1 MRNFK
6 RGLLASAAA
15 LAFTSGAALAQN
27 DNDGLLGDTLNDVTG
42 TVSDTVDNV
51 TGTVSDTIDTT
62 VDTVDTTV
70 NDTVGNI
77 GSDNSVSDTVGDI
90 TGNQGDASVGD
101 IGDIG
106 NFDNVLGS
114 VGDVDA
120 SDLADISQIQIVD
133 VSDLGNFDADLL
145 NDTLNV
151 TDVTGLQDAI
161 NGNDVLSG
169 ALSGN
174 AVDLSEIIAIDNQQN
189 GTLVIYTNES

>member
-6 RGLLASAAA
+6 RGLLASVAAV
-15 LAFTSGAALAQN
+15 AFTSGAALAQS
-27 DNDGLLGDTLNDVTG
+27 DDGLLGDTLNDVTG
-42 TVSDTVDNV
+42 TVGDTVGDV
-51 TGTVSDTIDTT
+51 TGTVSDTVETT
-62 VDTVDTTV
+62 VDSVDTTIS
-70 NDTVGNI
+70 DTVGNI
-77 GSDNSVSDTVGDI
+77 GSDNSVSDTVGDV

-101 IGDIG
+101 IGDIA
-106 NFDNVLGS
+106 NFDNILSS

-120 SDLADISQIQIVD
+120 SDLADISQIQVVD

-151 TDVTGLQDAI
+151 TDVSGLQDAI

-169 ALSGN
+169 ALSSN